1 MPRNLLPKESDT
13 GRPEP
18 HFRTSE
24 TCLETKHE
32 ITSPCREPQFQPI
45 RVRFYPSNGSW
56 SGSKC

>member
-32 ITSPCREPQFQPI
+32 THPLA
-45 RVRFYPSNGSW
+45 GSLSFSQ
-56 SGSKC
+56 SGCQVLPW